1 MRSTRAGG
9 RWRYI
14 TAALLL
20 TLAAP
25 GHAVLDEVLDWFR
38 SGSGATT
45 AAALSQSEIAAGLK
59 EALSRGAQSAVAS
72 LGRPDGFL
80 ANVDVRIPVP
90 EHLSLVERGLRTV
103 GKDDIA
109 DEFVATLN
117 HAAER
122 AVPEAATVFVDAISR
137 MSIDDAT
144 AVLKGG
150 DTAATDYLRRSSS
163 DTLTTRFTP
172 IVEEAMQQAGVTRA
186 YQNLI
191 GSGGFMGSFMKDSKW
206 DLTSYVTE
214 RALDGVFLMVGREE
228 QRIRA
233 NPAART
239 TELLK
244 KVFAAP

>member
-1 MRSTRAGG
+1 MY
-9 RWRYI
+9 WY
-14 TAALLL
+14 LK
-20 TLAAP
+20 
-25 GHAVLDEVLDWFR
+25 
-38 SGSGATT
+38 
-45 AAALSQSEIAAGLK
+45 SE
-59 EALSRGAQSAVAS
+59 
-72 LGRPDGFL
+72 
-80 ANVDVRIPVP
+80 
-90 EHLSLVERGLRTV
+90 T
-103 GKDDIA
+103 
-109 DEFVATLN
+109 
-117 HAAER
+117 
-122 AVPEAATVFVDAISR
+122 
-137 MSIDDAT
+137 
-144 AVLKGG
+144 
-150 DTAATDYLRRSSS
+150 RRSSS